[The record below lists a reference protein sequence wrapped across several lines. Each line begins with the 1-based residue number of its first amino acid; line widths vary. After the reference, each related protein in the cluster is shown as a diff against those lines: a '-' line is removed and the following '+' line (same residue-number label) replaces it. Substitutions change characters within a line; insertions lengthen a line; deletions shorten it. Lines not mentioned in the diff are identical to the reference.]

1 MSQAVDYRAAH
12 RERVEQAAL
21 EHLIQRLTDQFPEVA
36 RETIV
41 KAVRG
46 EYEEYEDSKV
56 RDFVPILVERTVRA
70 DLRQF
75 GPHRF
80 RA

>member
-1 MSQAVDYRAAH
+1 MCQAVDYRAAH

-21 EHLIQRLTDQFPEVA
+21 EHLTQRLIDQFPEVA
-36 RETIV
+36 PETIV
-41 KAVRG
+41 RAVRG
-46 EYEEYEDSKV
+46 EYDEYEDSKV

-70 DLRQF
+70 DLRQI
-75 GPHRF
+75 GVQRF